1 MELNGPQTKSKSVN
15 ISEPTSTFQET
26 ILKTQE
32 FANSYKQLH
41 NALSAKVSAIKSTT
55 EEILNE
61 YAAN

>member
-1 MELNGPQTKSKSVN
+1 MELNDPQTKRKSVN
-15 ISEPTSTFQET
+15 ISEPTFQET

>member
-1 MELNGPQTKSKSVN
+1 MELNDPHTKRKSAN
-15 ISEPTSTFQET
+15 ISDSTFQET

-32 FANSYKQLH
+32 FTNSYKQLH